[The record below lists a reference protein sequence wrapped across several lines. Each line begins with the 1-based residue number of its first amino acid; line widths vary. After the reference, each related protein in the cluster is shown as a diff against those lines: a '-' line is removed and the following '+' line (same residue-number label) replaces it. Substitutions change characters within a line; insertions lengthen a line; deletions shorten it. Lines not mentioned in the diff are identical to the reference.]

1 MAKVADHVRK
11 VHKVQTRTDTIETF
25 IKKKVRQK

>member
-1 MAKVADHVRK
+1 MEKVADHVRK

-25 IKKKVRQK
+25 IKGNIRQK